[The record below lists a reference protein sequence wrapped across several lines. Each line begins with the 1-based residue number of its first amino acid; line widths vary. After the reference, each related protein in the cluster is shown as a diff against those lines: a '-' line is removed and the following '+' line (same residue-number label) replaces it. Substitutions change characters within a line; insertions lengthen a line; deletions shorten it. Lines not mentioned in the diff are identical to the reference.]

1 MLFFTVSLP
10 PTILALEVGRAPHDE
25 GNGLGPGPGVGGSGP
40 GGLGE
45 AGGGAAND
53 RKKPYIIKKSINILT
68 YSFQKDISWK
78 WGWEFGLTNICT
90 NEQDISL
97 WTL

>member
-10 PTILALEVGRAPHDE
+10 PTILALEFGRAPHDE
-25 GNGLGPGPGVGGSGP
+25 GNGLGPGPGVGGTGP

-53 RKKPYIIKKSINILT
+53 RKKPYIIKKVLIFQLLIINFKRIFL
-68 YSFQKDISWK
+68 
-78 WGWEFGLTNICT
+78 E
-90 NEQDISL
+90 NEAGSL
-97 WTL
+97 V